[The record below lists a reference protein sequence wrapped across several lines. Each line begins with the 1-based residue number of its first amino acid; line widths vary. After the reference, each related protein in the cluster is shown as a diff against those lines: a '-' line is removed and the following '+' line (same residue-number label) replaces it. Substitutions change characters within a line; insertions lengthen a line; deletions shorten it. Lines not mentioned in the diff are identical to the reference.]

1 MFPEMVGGILAANLA
16 LSELLHH
23 FRVLM
28 PLGLIE
34 LMAVVLEELV
44 CRLESRALVAID
56 KSMVPGDALGIAGG
70 KLKVIMLAIGMK
82 VLGTCQGRFQKGRV
96 TQSVCPAPNLDHA
109 FMDGLYIGTGHPF
122 WFAHRLASS
131 MMVWR

>member
-28 PLGLIE
+28 PFGLIE
-34 LMAVVLEELV
+34 LMTVVLEELV

-70 KLKVIMLAIGMK
+70 KLKVTILTIGMK

-96 TQSVCPAPNLDHA
+96 TQSMCPAPNLNHA
-109 FMDGLYIGTGHPF
+109 FMDDFYIATGHPF

-131 MMVWR
+131 MMVLR

>member
-28 PLGLIE
+28 PLSLIE

-56 KSMVPGDALGIAGG
+56 KSMIPGDAFGIAGG

-82 VLGTCQGRFQKGRV
+82 ILGTCQGRFQQGRV

-109 FMDGLYIGTGHPF
+109 FMDELYIATGHPF

>member
-56 KSMVPGDALGIAGG
+56 RSMVPGDALGIAGG
-70 KLKVIMLAIGMK
+70 KLKVIILAIGMK
-82 VLGTCQGRFQKGRV
+82 VLGAC
-96 TQSVCPAPNLDHA
+96 SAPS
-109 FMDGLYIGTGHPF
+109 T
-122 WFAHRLASS
+122 
-131 MMVWR
+131 

>member
-34 LMAVVLEELV
+34 LMAVVLEKLV

-70 KLKVIMLAIGMK
+70 KLKVIILAIGMK
-82 VLGTCQGRFQKGRV
+82 VLGTCQGRFQKGWV
-96 TQSVCPAPNLDHA
+96 TQSVCPAANLDHA
-109 FMDGLYIGTGHPF
+109 FMDDLYIATGHPF

-131 MMVWR
+131 MMVLR

>member
-28 PLGLIE
+28 PFGLIE
-34 LMAVVLEELV
+34 LMTVVLEELV

-70 KLKVIMLAIGMK
+70 KLKVIILTIGMK

-96 TQSVCPAPNLDHA
+96 TQSMCPAPNLNHA
-109 FMDGLYIGTGHPF
+109 FMDDFYIATDHPF

-131 MMVWR
+131 MMVLR